1 MSLHKKIRE
10 IFSSASL
17 NFYKREDVI
26 EKVNNFINSKSDN
39 ILHLTGN
46 PGSGKTSLAKYVCRN
61 KKHMFINAYNENIKK
76 LILLNHK
83 NKIWIID
90 EFDKV
95 NDSKFIINYI
105 KTHNKKLITLSN
117 SLNNFKCLNE
127 INISLRPYTSKE
139 IEDILHLKCEEV
151 GEKFLNEFEIKFIAK
166 MFGRTGDMR
175 LVFNF
180 IRDNY
185 DKTTQKIILNKS
197 TEDNKDVE
205 DVNIHHKIIKE
216 IVFKNFDRR
225 KAFSIYIEE
234 CEKLGIPYL
243 FRNDFYS
250 VYDIYS

>member
-1 MSLHKKIRE
+1 
-10 IFSSASL
+10 
-17 NFYKREDVI
+17 
-26 EKVNNFINSKSDN
+26 
-39 ILHLTGN
+39 
-46 PGSGKTSLAKYVCRN
+46 
-61 KKHMFINAYNENIKK
+61 
-76 LILLNHK
+76 
-83 NKIWIID
+83 
-90 EFDKV
+90 
-95 NDSKFIINYI
+95 
-105 KTHNKKLITLSN
+105 
-117 SLNNFKCLNE
+117 
-127 INISLRPYTSKE
+127 
-139 IEDILHLKCEEV
+139 
-151 GEKFLNEFEIKFIAK
+151 